1 MKIADAVWLATA
13 LLHMENAQAG
23 DFSGQEILE
32 KAARENL
39 VDGFRPGFQVHISKH
54 CVANKSP
61 NPGRYRMLF
70 ETSRGRRRLF
80 RNGDVFHPS
89 REGGRIKP
97 NPSDVPAE
105 YQGAL
110 NWYEKFYDRGLSF
123 PRAEF
128 MARASNK
135 EFGKAEAG
143 GGRPLSS
150 AVKSLGP
157 IADLQSGSSRI
168 VGSNGEVTIPLDLRE
183 ELGIKAGTFV
193 TIQREANRLIL
204 QPVTDEFIRSL
215 RGCCKGEGSMLEDR
229 EREHRI
235 EKDRMAHE

>member
-1 MKIADAVWLATA
+1 
-13 LLHMENAQAG
+13 MENAQAS

-32 KAARENL
+32 KAAREKL
-39 VDGFRPGFQVHISKH
+39 VDGFRPGFQVHVSKH

-80 RNGDVFHPS
+80 RNGDMFHPD

-105 YQGAL
+105 YRGAL
-110 NWYEKFYDRGLSF
+110 RWYEKFYDRGLSL
-123 PRAEF
+123 PRVDF
-128 MARASNK
+128 MARASNRDSRRTETAGEQLAPLIK
-135 EFGKAEAG
+135 NGAIAENSQNG
-143 GGRPLSS
+143 TSS
-150 AVKSLGP
+150 TVGP
-157 IADLQSGSSRI
+157 H
-168 VGSNGEVTIPLDLRE
+168 GEVTIPLIVRQ
-183 ELGIKAGTFV
+183 ELGIKAGTLV
-193 TIQREANRLIL
+193 AIQREENHLVL

-215 RGCCKGEGSMLEDR
+215 RGCCKGEGSMIEDR

-235 EKDRMAHE
+235 EKDRMARE